1 MINEKLLE
9 QIIKES
15 GLKKGFIAESLGMTR
30 WGLLNKLTNQT
41 EFKASEIAAL
51 QDLLRLD
58 NETRDQIFFNEQ
70 GV

>member
-1 MINEKLLE
+1 MTNEKLLE

-15 GLKKGFIAESLGMTR
+15 GLKRGYIAEKLGITR

-58 NETRDQIFFNEQ
+58 NETRDQIFFNKQ
-70 GV
+70 

>member
-1 MINEKLLE
+1 MTNEKLLE

-15 GLKKGFIAESLGMTR
+15 GLKRGFIAESLGITR

-58 NETRDQIFFNEQ
+58 NETRDQIFFNKQ
-70 GV
+70 

>member
-1 MINEKLLE
+1 MTNEKLLE

-15 GLKKGFIAESLGMTR
+15 GLKRGYIAEKLGITR

-58 NETRDQIFFNEQ
+58 NETRDEIFFSRQ
-70 GV
+70 